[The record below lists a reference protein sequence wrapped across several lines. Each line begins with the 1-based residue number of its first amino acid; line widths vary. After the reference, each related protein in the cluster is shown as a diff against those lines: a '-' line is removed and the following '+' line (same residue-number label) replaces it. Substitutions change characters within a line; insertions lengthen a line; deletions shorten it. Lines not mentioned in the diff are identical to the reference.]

1 MFSFELLHI
10 FILGGL
16 LIITLNYLFNL
27 RTFRF
32 PKITPLHHPSPQ
44 VSVLIPARNE
54 ESRLSPCLSTIS
66 DSDYPILEI
75 LVLDDHSTDGTAQLV
90 QQRAKGDSRI
100 RLLSGKPLPE
110 GWVGKPWA
118 CHQLSQE
125 AKGDYLL
132 FVDADTRFSDITI
145 AHAVNLAHQEKADL
159 ISLWPYLESLTW
171 SEKLVIPF
179 VHLFILFYLPHWAKG
194 SLRCFGAANGQFVLF
209 RRDAYEKIKGHESV
223 RNHMVEDIAIAR
235 NMRAAGFKVLNLDGT
250 NPGHRNAL
258 VECRMYTRFSEV
270 WEGFT
275 KNLYPSFDGN
285 FFAFFFFSDSPNY
298 FISPSLRTSRDS
310 FKQGNCL
317 DRNRHYFRSPF
328 FVGETLPPKL
338 SGSSL
343 SPHRTTSGPCHI
355 LQFMASGS
363 SWATSVERTPLRS
376 HLVSFSRPTFL
387 IFSRYAPSLSS
398 RS

>member
-1 MFSFELLHI
+1 MVPIDFLHI

-16 LIITLNYLFNL
+16 ILISLNYLLNL
-27 RTFRF
+27 KSFRF
-32 PKITPLHHPSPQ
+32 PKITSISNPPARI
-44 VSVLIPARNE
+44 SVLIPARNE
-54 ESRLSPCLSTIS
+54 EARLGPCLSTIS

-90 QQRAKGDSRI
+90 EQRIKGDSRI

-145 AHAVNLAHQEKADL
+145 ADAVNLAHQEKTDL
-159 ISLWPYLESLTW
+159 ISLWPYLESVTW
-171 SEKLVIPF
+171 SERLVIPF

-209 RRDAYEKIKGHESV
+209 RRDAYEKINGHKSV
-223 RNHMVEDIAIAR
+223 YNHMVEDIAIAR

-250 NPGHRNAL
+250 NPGHSIAFVR
-258 VECRMYTRFSEV
+258 CRMYTRFSEV

-285 FFAFFFFSDSPNY
+285 FFAFFFFQSIQAVVFLAP
-298 FISPSLRTSRDS
+298 FILLFTPFRGPLVWTEIAIIFALRISLAHRFRQSYLGALLHPFGQLLVITIALNSWLQSLRGRLPW
-310 FKQGNCL
+310 KG
-317 DRNRHYFRSPF
+317 RHY
-328 FVGETLPPKL
+328 
-338 SGSSL
+338 
-343 SPHRTTSGPCHI
+343 PHNQTIST
-355 LQFMASGS
+355 
-363 SWATSVERTPLRS
+363 
-376 HLVSFSRPTFL
+376 
-387 IFSRYAPSLSS
+387 
-398 RS
+398 